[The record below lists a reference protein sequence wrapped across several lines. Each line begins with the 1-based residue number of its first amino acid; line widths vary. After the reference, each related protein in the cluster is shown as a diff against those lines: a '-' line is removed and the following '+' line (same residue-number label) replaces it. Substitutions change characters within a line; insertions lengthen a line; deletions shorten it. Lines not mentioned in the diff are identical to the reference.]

1 MNLYIFD
8 CFGVVVSDV
17 STLWMKNYFT
27 KEEQDV
33 IRREVYRKLDCGL
46 ITFSEMFE
54 IVAKRA
60 GISSEQVRREWD
72 QHMYLMQDTVD
83 FIDQLR
89 QAGHQVVLLSNAA
102 REYIDEL
109 FTKYDLYKH
118 FDKIFVSA
126 SYGCAK
132 PDREFYQ
139 ICLDGCT
146 KSYQNIYFTDDNPA
160 NLQGL
165 ETLGITPILFTDAAS
180 LKKTLGF

>member
-8 CFGVVVSDV
+8 CFGVVISDV

-27 KEEQDV
+27 EEEQDR

-46 ITFSEMFE
+46 LSFAEMFE
-54 IVAKRA
+54 ILAERA
-60 GISSEQVRREWD
+60 GISTQEVRREWN
-72 QHMYLMQDTVD
+72 QNTFLMKDTVK

-89 QAGHQVVLLSNAA
+89 QNGHKVVLLSNAA

-118 FDKIFVSA
+118 FDKIFVS
-126 SYGCAK
+126 SCYGCAK

-139 ICLDGCT
+139 ICLDGCGE
-146 KSYQNIYFTDDNPA
+146 KYQNIYFTDDNPI
-160 NLQGL
+160 NLEGL
-165 ETLGITPILFTDAAS
+165 QTLGITPILFSDVES

>member
-27 KEEQDV
+27 EEEQEC
-33 IRREVYRKLDCGL
+33 IRREVYRKLDCGIL
-46 ITFSEMFE
+46 PFAEVFE
-54 IVAKRA
+54 VLAKRA
-60 GISSEQVRREWD
+60 GISAEEVRREWD
-72 QHMYLMQDTVD
+72 NNMFLKQDTVE

-89 QAGHQVVLLSNAA
+89 QAGHKVVLLSNAA
-102 REYIDEL
+102 REYVDEL
-109 FTKYDLYKH
+109 FTQYDLYKH
-118 FDKIFVSA
+118 FDKIFVS
-126 SYGCAK
+126 SCYGFAK

-146 KSYQNIYFTDDNPA
+146 ETYQNIYFTDDNPV
-160 NLQGL
+160 NLAGL
-165 ETLGITPILFTDAAS
+165 ETLGITPVLFTDVES